1 MEKDAPLRYALIRL
15 DNIFD
20 LGGCMEQILREL
32 RNERPFLSLS
42 QLRVVFTLLLDR
54 MYNLKDAPIQE
65 QVSTFF
71 ADELCQTLAKEELTS
86 EDIDLVCFIFTENH
100 SIFNYR
106 VSANSPQIMQRLAKT
121 RYPDSDELV

>member
-71 ADELCQTLAKEELTS
+71 ADELCQTLAKE
-86 EDIDLVCFIFTENH
+86 
-100 SIFNYR
+100 
-106 VSANSPQIMQRLAKT
+106 
-121 RYPDSDELV
+121 